1 MKNREKLY
9 LRIKSIIMGC
19 FFLIENIIMI
29 YTIKLKHIALACM
42 LGMTLTGCGSS
53 SDSTSSVEP
62 SDVMVERSISA
73 LI

>member
-19 FFLIENIIMI
+19 FFNRKYNNDLYNK
-29 YTIKLKHIALACM
+29 IKAYLACM

-53 SDSTSSVEP
+53 RDSTSSVEP
-62 SDVMVERSISA
+62 SEVMVKG
-73 LI
+73 LFLL